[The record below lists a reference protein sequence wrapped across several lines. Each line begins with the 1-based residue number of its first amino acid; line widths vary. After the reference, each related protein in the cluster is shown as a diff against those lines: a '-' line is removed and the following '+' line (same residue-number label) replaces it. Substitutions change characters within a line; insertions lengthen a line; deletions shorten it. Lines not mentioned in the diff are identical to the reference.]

1 MKILVDGDA
10 CPVKDIIVK
19 VAKEFKIDVIIFIDT
34 SHIYSDDYSTV
45 ITVDKG
51 ADSVDIALINKTQPG
66 DIVVTQD
73 YGLATMVLSKKG
85 YAINNHGMIYTNEN
99 IDALLMQRYIGQKL
113 RKSGVKTNNP
123 RKRTPED
130 NLRFENQFRYLCT
143 KTTKQ

>member
-19 VAKEFKIDVIIFIDT
+19 VAKEFKIDVVIFIDT
-34 SHIYSDDYSTV
+34 SHIYSDDYSV
-45 ITVDKG
+45 VVTVDKG

-85 YAINNHGMIYTNEN
+85 YAINNHGLIYTNEN

-113 RKSGVKTNNP
+113 RKSGVKTHNP
-123 RKRTPED
+123 RKRTSED
-130 NLRFENQFRYLCT
+130 NSKFEAQFRYLCA
-143 KTTKQ
+143 KAIK